1 MRIIFRTSSHKH
13 KKIKLKI
20 SPFDCLKNLKKTFKR
35 TIITVVGDGLSS
47 AQILKYKKIIGKN
60 NFIAINL
67 KNNSKSLKY
76 CIDLA
81 LGFQKSKNF
90 KKILSVNE
98 LIYFVE
104 NDYLHT
110 TNSKKNLIDAFN
122 FNVHYVSLYDHP
134 DSYSNLKNLIDF
146 RQALDNPSKNV
157 LLGKYSHW
165 ITAASTTC
173 TFAVKKK
180 TLMQDYEYFKKMCKR
195 DVPRDQKIF
204 TQLTNKGRL
213 LITPIPSL
221 STHIETNYLAPLV
234 NWKLKKLKNL
244 L

>member
-1 MRIIFRTSSHKH
+1 MRIIFRTSSHKQ

-20 SPFDCLKNLKKTFKR
+20 SPFECLKNLKRVFNNTL
-35 TIITVVGDGLSS
+35 ITVVGDGLST
-47 AQILKYKKIIGKN
+47 AQISKYKKIVGEK
-60 NFIAINL
+60 NFIEINL

-76 CIDLA
+76 CIDLV
-81 LGFQKSKNF
+81 LGFQNSKNF
-90 KKILSVNE
+90 KKILSENE

-110 TNSKKNLIDAFN
+110 IDSKKNLIDAFN

-134 DSYSNLKNLIDF
+134 DYYDNLKNLIDF
-146 RQALDNPSKNV
+146 RQALDNPSKKV
-157 LLGKYSHW
+157 LLGKHRHW
-165 ITAASTTC
+165 VTTASTTC

-180 TLMQDYEYFKKMCKR
+180 TLMADYEYFKKMCKR
-195 DVPRDQKIF
+195 DIPRDHKIF

-213 LITPIPSL
+213 LIIPIPSL
-221 STHIETNYLAPLV
+221 ATHIETNYLAPLV

>member
-13 KKIKLKI
+13 QKIKLKI
-20 SPFDCLKNLKKTFKR
+20 SPFDCLKNLKKIFTK

-47 AQILKYKKIIGKN
+47 TQISNYKKIIGDK
-60 NFIAINL
+60 NFIDINL
-67 KNNSKSLKY
+67 KNNSKSFKY
-76 CIDLA
+76 CIDLV
-81 LGFQKSKNF
+81 LGFQHSNNF
-90 KKILSVNE
+90 KKISNVNE

-104 NDYLHT
+104 NDYLHAA
-110 TNSKKNLIDAFN
+110 NSKKNLIDAFN

-134 DSYSNLKNLIDF
+134 DYYDNSRNLIDF
-146 RQALDNPSKNV
+146 RQALDNPTKKV
-157 LLGKYSHW
+157 LLGKYCHW

-180 TLMQDYEYFKKMCKR
+180 TLMEDYEYFKKMCKHN
-195 DVPRDQKIF
+195 VPRDQKIF

-221 STHIETNYLAPLV
+221 STHIEKNYLAPLV

>member
-1 MRIIFRTSSHKH
+1 MRIIFRTSSHQQ

-20 SPFDCLKNLKKTFKR
+20 SPFDCLKNLKRVFSNTS
-35 TIITVVGDGLSS
+35 ITVVGDGLSS
-47 AQILKYKKIIGKN
+47 KQISKYKKIVGEK
-60 NFIAINL
+60 NFIEINL

-76 CIDLA
+76 CIDLV
-81 LGFQKSKNF
+81 LGFQNSKNF
-90 KKILSVNE
+90 KKILSENE

-104 NDYLHT
+104 NDYLHMKE
-110 TNSKKNLIDAFN
+110 SKKNLIDAFN

-134 DSYSNLKNLIDF
+134 DYYDNLKKLIDF
-146 RQALDNPSKNV
+146 RQALDNPIRKV
-157 LLGKYSHW
+157 LLGKYRHW
-165 ITAASTTC
+165 VTTASTTC

-180 TLMQDYEYFKKMCKR
+180 TLMEDYEYFKKMCKR
-195 DVPRDQKIF
+195 DIPRDHKIF

-213 LITPIPSL
+213 LIIPIPSL
-221 STHIETNYLAPLV
+221 ATHIETNYLAPLV

>member
-1 MRIIFRTSSHKH
+1 MRIIFRTSSHQH

-20 SPFDCLKNLKKTFKR
+20 SPFDCLKNLKKIFKN
-35 TIITVVGDGLSS
+35 TIITVVGDSLSNV
-47 AQILKYKKIIGKN
+47 QISKYKKIIGKN
-60 NFIAINL
+60 NFIEINL

-81 LGFQKSKNF
+81 LGYQKSKKF
-90 KKILSVNE
+90 KKISKLNE

-104 NDYLHT
+104 NDYLHA
-110 TNSKKNLIDAFN
+110 TNSKKNLIDAFD

-134 DSYSNLKNLIDF
+134 DCYNNLKNVIDF
-146 RQALDNPSKNV
+146 RQALDNPTKKV

-165 ITAASTTC
+165 ITTASTTC

-180 TLMQDYEYFKKMCKR
+180 TLMEDYEYFKKMCKR
-195 DVPRDQKIF
+195 DVPRDHKIF

-221 STHIETNYLAPLV
+221 STHIEKNYLAPLI
-234 NWKLKKLKNL
+234 NWKSSNL
-244 L
+244 